1 MSAKKRISDRTAA
14 LLEKQRQLDER
25 IKRSV
30 SRDNSLVRKARNHAL
45 VQIGIAVEAKIKQQ
59 PSYAAAVRNLA
70 IENLKPHKLEVVI
83 SYLDDLLAGE
93 SAQSATAETKTAV
106 PPTVPQ
112 QQEQSHA

>member
-1 MSAKKRISDRTAA
+1 MSAQKRISDRTAA
-14 LLEKQRQLDER
+14 LMEKQRQLAER
-25 IKRSV
+25 VKRSM

-59 PSYAAAVRNLA
+59 PSYASAVRHLA
-70 IENLKPHKLEVVI
+70 IEHLKPHKQEVVI

-93 SAQSATAETKTAV
+93 SATAETKTAA
-106 PPTVPQ
+106 PPPMPQ